1 MGEKKDRRSRR
12 DKLKDDIQSNMQAYV
27 DKLKKKCEDRT
38 RLNEADE
45 QTITALEEQIKNI
58 NTLSGVKP

>member
-1 MGEKKDRRSRR
+1 MAEKKDRRSKK

-27 DKLKKKCEDRT
+27 DKLKKKCDDRQ
-38 RLNEADE
+38 RLNEADW
-45 QTITALEEQIKNI
+45 QTIKALEEQIKNI